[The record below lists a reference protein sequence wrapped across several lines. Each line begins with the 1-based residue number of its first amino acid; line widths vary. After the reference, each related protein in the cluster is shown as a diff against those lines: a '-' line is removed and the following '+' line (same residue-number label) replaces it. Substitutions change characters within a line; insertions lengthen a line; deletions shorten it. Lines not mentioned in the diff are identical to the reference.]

1 METKIIKDT
10 ALKDKI
16 LGNIKSEIIRL
27 EKKHDKKPGI
37 AFIGFMGVPLGKYN
51 IPFHVHLAE
60 ELRFKVYNEVQ
71 PDDINESELFKKIDE
86 LNNNDEIHAIV
97 LLQPLPQHLIPVR
110 IVNRIDPR
118 KEVEGFHPLN
128 MMGTL
133 MPDIVDSSYP
143 MCLPT
148 ALHELFKS
156 NDILVKEESE
166 WVLLLDDEFFSNQLV
181 NLVTRTAFTRAVPRD
196 SILTIINRNSQK
208 LIEHCKRAD
217 YLVVVTKEP
226 EYVQAEWLKPGVCII
241 DIYSN
246 LVKEVPSKKD
256 PGRLVPVIRG
266 GVNVESVL
274 NTAGAI
280 LPIPGGL
287 MSVVLAILLRNAL
300 TSFVNTLQA

>member
-1 METKIIKDT
+1 MKNIYTKIIKDVT
-10 ALKDKI
+10 LKDKI
-16 LGNIKSEIIRL
+16 LGEVKSEIFRL
-27 EKKHDKKPGI
+27 EEIHHKRPGI
-37 AFIGFMGVPLGKYN
+37 AFVGFMGVPLGKYN
-51 IPFHVHLAE
+51 IPFHVQLAE
-60 ELRFKVYNEVQ
+60 ELGFQVFNEIQ
-71 PDDINESELFKKIDE
+71 PDDITEADLFKRIDG
-86 LNNNDEIHAIV
+86 LNRNDQIHAIV
-97 LLQPLPQHLIPVR
+97 LLQSLPEHLIPVR

-133 MPDIVDSSYP
+133 MPDIVEESYP

-156 NDILVKEESE
+156 NAIQVKEESE

-181 NLVTRTAFTRAVPRD
+181 NMVTRTAFTRAVPKD
-196 SILTIINRNSQK
+196 CILTIINRNSQK
-208 LIEHCKRAD
+208 LIEHCRRAD
-217 YLVVVTKEP
+217 Y
-226 EYVQAEWLKPGVCII
+226 
-241 DIYSN
+241 

-256 PGRLVPVIRG
+256 PGRLVSVIRG

-274 NTAGAI
+274 HKAGAI

-300 TSFVNTLQA
+300 TSFVNTIQTPTL